1 MTVSARRLSLKRRRV
16 IRPSSS
22 GLRFSF
28 LRFSHA
34 RFSHARFSHARF
46 SHARFSH
53 ARFSGG
59 LAANRLP
66 AHETGA
72 KCPILEHTSGETRVA
87 DAASGDAD
95 VPRQPAFFAS
105 RQASQL

>member
-28 LRFSHA
+28 L